1 MVSTVVVY
9 NAILRRRLDLAAEL
23 LKPWY
28 IDRREE
34 IPPGKKAW
42 FEMPVFCFA
51 EEYFSTNW
59 HNYYVETAQ
68 RFDEL
73 PRFTESQ
80 IEALYMLDEVT
91 EELHCDMIFEP
102 GDIQFLH
109 NHVTAHGRTIYQD
122 WPEPERKRHL
132 LRLWLATPGGRPLV
146 DKILERYVDLMP
158 GQRPAG
164 IFVEGMEL
172 TTPLEPT

>member
-1 MVSTVVVY
+1 MVSTVAVY

-34 IPPGKKAW
+34 IPPGKKPW

-80 IEALYMLDEVT
+80 IEALDMLDQIT
-91 EELHCDMIFEP
+91 EELRCDMIFEP
-102 GDIQFLH
+102 GTFSFCAITWRPTD
-109 NHVTAHGRTIYQD
+109 GRSIRIGPSPSANGICCAYGWQS
-122 WPEPERKRHL
+122 PV
-132 LRLWLATPGGRPLV
+132 AGRWSTKFWNAMSTSSPASA
-146 DKILERYVDLMP
+146 
-158 GQRPAG
+158 RPASS
-164 IFVEGMEL
+164 
-172 TTPLEPT
+172 